1 MDEDLFVGTTMKDQ
15 VANIKELLKKYP
27 DLVELFG
34 SEWLEALAQ
43 PGQDINSVHPLFWY
57 FANPFENES
66 FAQSIL
72 RLMNEVKSHKSFVS
86 ELKATTNFG
95 QLTGSIREMETY
107 NALREKS
114 LDVVWKPAIEGSDKV
129 PDLLINGKQPIYLEI
144 FSVTQSEEEIKEE
157 RTRNALQAGINKIKG
172 NPFLISLGYKKGF
185 NSEVVNGA
193 LQFIDEQINSL
204 KGQEIGDEREREIT
218 YAVNGVEVLKITFRP
233 SSNGRGFWASG
244 GGETIAFNNSGR
256 LKNKI
261 LDKIQGFQLPP
272 KESKNHLNGY
282 LIFLE
287 PILYTPYDVVA
298 AVQGQPT
305 ISFRIGADVDEP
317 PIEGHARDG
326 VIHHKD
332 WDEAISKN
340 LDFIASSRSRREG
353 ILRGENSH
361 VIISEGLDGSALRD
375 ILFND

>member
-1 MDEDLFVGTTMKDQ
+1 MDDDLFVGTTMNDQ

-27 DLVELFG
+27 DLVGLFG

-57 FANPFENES
+57 FANPFENEP

-72 RLMNEVKSHKSFVS
+72 RLEKEVKSYKSFVS

-95 QLTGSIREMETY
+95 QLTGSIREIETY
-107 NALREKS
+107 NALRQKD
-114 LDVVWKPAIEGSDKV
+114 LDVVWKPTIEGSDKV
-129 PDLLINGKQPIYLEI
+129 PDLLINGSRPIYLEI

-157 RTRNALQAGINKIKG
+157 RTHNALQAGINKIKG
-172 NPFLISLGYKKGF
+172 NPFLISTTYKKGF
-185 NSEVVNGA
+185 NSEAVNGA
-193 LQFIDEQINSL
+193 LQFINDQINSL
-204 KGQEIGDEREREIT
+204 KNQSIGNEREVSYVVDGAEI
-218 YAVNGVEVLKITFRP
+218 LDITFRP
-233 SSNGRGFWASG
+233 SSSGRGFWASG

-256 LKNKI
+256 IKNKI

-287 PILYTPYDVVA
+287 PILYSPYDVVA

-305 ISFRIGADVDEP
+305 ISFRIGADADEP

-332 WDEAISKN
+332 WDEEVAKN
-340 LDFIASSRSRREG
+340 LDFIASSRSNREG

-361 VIISEGLDGSALRD
+361 VIISEGLDGLALRA